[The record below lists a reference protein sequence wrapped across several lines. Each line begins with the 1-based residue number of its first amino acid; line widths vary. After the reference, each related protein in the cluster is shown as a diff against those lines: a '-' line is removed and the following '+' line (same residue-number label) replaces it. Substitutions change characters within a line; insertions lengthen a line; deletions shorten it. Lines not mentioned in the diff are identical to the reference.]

1 MNFDDHSNFSSV
13 LLVIWKREIVS
24 QLPKFDSYND
34 NNPEQILIEKDS
46 ENEIRKRITVLIEKL
61 TDRQKEI
68 VYLKY
73 TEGLNYDEIAEILQI
88 DKASA
93 RTLLFRTLKA
103 IKERSSNNSLIL
115 MLLIGSILS
124 KKNRKNDNSR

>member
-115 MLLIGSILS
+115 MLLIGSIFKQ
-124 KKNRKNDNSR
+124 KKPKK